1 VLDRVPQTGVAHDLV
16 VLPAQI
22 ACFDFDYFN
31 SLAPALQARMLTC
44 AKSGIDNPDSGMG
57 AYAIQPDDYD
67 VLTPYLDACIRKYHK
82 VPAGQKHVNDWSLD
96 GVEGLPADGQLDV
109 TKLGLSSLSMRVRT
123 GRNLK
128 AFPLPG
134 GMSKQDRCD
143 MENVMV
149 DAFSSLIKDP
159 AYGGRYVSLTPGHR
173 CEISE
178 DEYKDL
184 VKAHIMFKD
193 MADDPYLASAGI
205 ASDWPYGR
213 GCYISEDKQFI
224 VWVGEEDHLRIMC
237 MKKGTLLNEVFD
249 RLSSSIKTMDKVA
262 AFAYHLRAI
271 SIQTGIL
278 T

>member
-31 SLAPALQARMLTC
+31 SLAPALQARMLAC